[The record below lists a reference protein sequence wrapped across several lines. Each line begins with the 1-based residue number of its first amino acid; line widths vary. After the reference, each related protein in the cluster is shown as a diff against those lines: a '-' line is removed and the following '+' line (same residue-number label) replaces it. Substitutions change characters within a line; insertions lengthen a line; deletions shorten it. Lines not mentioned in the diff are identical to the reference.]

1 MKKVIRT
8 KKAPGTI
15 GPYSQAIEVNGTLYI
30 SGQVPLDPD
39 TGELTGDTIT
49 EQTEQVL
56 KNIRFIVNAAGYS
69 MKEIVK
75 TTCMLQD
82 MNDFAEMNNVYAKFF
97 NDDPPA
103 RAAYEVAR
111 LPLNVKIEIEAIA
124 AK

>member
-1 MKKVIRT
+1 MKKVIST

-15 GPYSQAIEVNGTLYI
+15 GPYSQAVEVNGTLYI
-30 SGQVPLDPD
+30 SGQVPIDPE
-39 TGELTGDTIT
+39 TGKLSGDTIT

-56 KNIRFIVNAAGYS
+56 KNIRFVVNAAGYS

-82 MNDFAEMNNVYAKFF
+82 MNDFAEMNKAYEKFF
-97 NDDPPA
+97 PDNPPA

-124 AK
+124 AR